1 MNALSLARSADC
13 LLLTTGLCR
22 EGPSL
27 RAARLRSGFP
37 NDVHATRLNFA
48 VRRWYSERFWERSD
62 VFSPPSPRLVIAREG
77 YTIIAV
83 VAGLALL
90 MSVGALWMESWL
102 WRGPMLALAIGGLA
116 FTLYFFRDPERTPPP
131 DARENGILAPADG
144 RVVDIADEEEPLYLN
159 GPAQRISI
167 FLSPLDVH
175 VNRVPARGVIEYAKY
190 RPGDYLVAWHPKAS
204 EKNER
209 SEFGLRHPSGTKL
222 LFKQIAGAV
231 ARRIEYDLAEG
242 DTVEAGQRFGIVKF
256 GSRMDLL
263 VPPSVDL
270 NVEEGQTVRAGVTV
284 LGRIPDPDA
293 STASASRPTDA
304 ELGSTT
310 APSRRSS
317 AS

>member
-1 MNALSLARSADC
+1 M
-13 LLLTTGLCR
+13 
-22 EGPSL
+22 
-27 RAARLRSGFP
+27 
-37 NDVHATRLNFA
+37 
-48 VRRWYSERFWERSD
+48 
-62 VFSPPSPRLVIAREG
+62 IAREG

-90 MSVGALWMESWL
+90 LVLGALWIESWL
-102 WRGPMLALAIGGLA
+102 WRGPLLALAVGSLG
-116 FTLYFFRDPERTPPP
+116 FTLFFFRDPERTPPP
-131 DARENGILAPADG
+131 EARDHGLLAPADG
-144 RVVDIADEEEPLYLN
+144 RVVEIVDEEEPLYLK

-175 VNRVPARGVIEYAKY
+175 VNRVPARGVIEYARY

-209 SEFGLRHPSGTKL
+209 SEFGLRHPSGTKI

-242 DTVEAGQRFGIVKF
+242 DTVRAGQRFGIVKF

-263 VPPSVDL
+263 VPPSVHLD
-270 NVEEGQTVRAGVTV
+270 VEEGQTVRAGTTV
-284 LGRIPDPDA
+284 LGQLPGADATDA
-293 STASASRPTDA
+293 SVAQPAEASSDAAASSSPH
-304 ELGSTT
+304 
-310 APSRRSS
+310 SS